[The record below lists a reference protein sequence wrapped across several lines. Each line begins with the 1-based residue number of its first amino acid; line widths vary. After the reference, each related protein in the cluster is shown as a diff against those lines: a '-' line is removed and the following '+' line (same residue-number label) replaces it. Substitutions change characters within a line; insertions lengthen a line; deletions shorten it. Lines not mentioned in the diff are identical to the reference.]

1 MSTTEADPDFTT
13 CESGP
18 DGFVILQP
26 RLVPLGGL
34 RALNVRRTLPQRAR
48 SLIGAWCFV
57 DHYGPDDISATG
69 GMTLGGHPHTGLQT
83 VSWLFD
89 GEIEH
94 KDTVGSVSTVRPGEV
109 NLMTAGRGIAH
120 SEYSTPN
127 TAVLRGAQLWI
138 ALPDH
143 ERNSPPRFEH
153 YAPEP
158 FGIDGARL
166 SVFIG
171 SLMGST
177 SPVRMATRLV
187 GAELRLDPGATVTIE
202 VDPTFEHGILV
213 DDGRITVAGVGVDQS
228 ELLFIPSGQTT
239 CTITAEQGPARVL
252 LLGGEP
258 LNERIIMWW
267 NFIGRTHEEVAE
279 FRARWQAQAF
289 GEVDTR
295 TEDLPFGRFPADWQ
309 QLIPAPQLPNGRLR
323 PRP

>member
-1 MSTTEADPDFTT
+1 MSTTEARPDFTT

-18 DGFVILQP
+18 DGLRILEP
-26 RLVPLGGL
+26 REVPLGGL

-57 DHYGPDDISATG
+57 DHYGPDEVDATG
-69 GMTLGGHPHTGLQT
+69 GMLVNGHPHTGLQT

-94 KDTVGSVSTVRPGEV
+94 RDTVGSVHTVRPGEV

-120 SEYSTPN
+120 SEISTPD

-138 ALPDH
+138 ALPEA
-143 ERNSPPRFEH
+143 ERHTAPRFEH

-158 FGIDGARL
+158 FRIDGARL

-177 SPVRMATRLV
+177 SPVRTATRLV
-187 GAELRLDPGATVTIE
+187 GAELRLEPGTPVTIE
-202 VDPTFEHGILV
+202 VDPTFEHGLLV
-213 DDGRITVAGVGVDQS
+213 DDGRITVAGAGVGQS
-228 ELLFIPSGQTT
+228 ELLFVPAGPRTL
-239 CTITAEQGPARVL
+239 TITAEQGTARIL

-258 LNERIIMWW
+258 LGERIIMWW
-267 NFIGRTHEEVAE
+267 NFIGRTHEEIVE
-279 FRARWQAQAF
+279 VRDRWQAQAF
-289 GEVDTR
+289 GGDR
-295 TEDLPFGRFPADWQ
+295 TGGLPYGPVPEQWQ
-309 QLIPAPQLPNGRLR
+309 ELIPAPPLPNGRLKLR
-323 PRP
+323 P